1 MTTGTGKSSNRLRTM
16 AIVSLLASS
25 IIIGFSYVVLKTGL
39 EYASP
44 FAILVDRLLLAA
56 FVIFLLKKTGII
68 TIDKISAGQKAKL
81 VLLAQLYPIAFFLF
95 QNFGIKQITASE
107 TSILYSLIPIFTT
120 IASAI
125 VLKEKTTRWQKLG
138 ILLSFF
144 GMAYIS
150 FRSFNGFS
158 DSVMGYVLIFCSMFS
173 MVLYYVFL
181 KKNVA
186 GISTVSITYYLLLFA
201 VLSSVVI
208 YLGYELITFRA
219 LPGLQRLENHNY
231 LMAILYLG
239 VLSTLGTS
247 MFTTIGIKYLSA
259 VQASIFSNISPF
271 FGILAGVLIMG
282 DVLKLYQIIGA
293 ACIFTGMFISLKYT
307 TKNKSR

>member
-1 MTTGTGKSSNRLRTM
+1 MKKKEIMSNKQLRTI
-16 AIVSLLASS
+16 AITSLLASS

-44 FAILVDRLLLAA
+44 FAILVDRLLIAA
-56 FVIFLLKKTGII
+56 FFIFLLKKIGVIV
-68 TIDKISAGQKAKL
+68 IDKISAGQKVRL
-81 VLLAQLYPIAFFLF
+81 FLLSQLYPIAFFLF

-107 TSILYSLIPIFTT
+107 ASILYSLIPIFTT

-125 VLKEKTTRWQKLG
+125 ILKERTTLLQKFG
-138 ILLSFF
+138 ILLSFG

-150 FRSFNGFS
+150 FRSFDGFS
-158 DSVMGYVLIFCSMFS
+158 DSVTGYILIFCSLFS

-186 GISTVSITYYLLLFA
+186 NISTVSITYYLLLFA

-208 YLGYELITFRA
+208 YLGYELITFQA
-219 LPGLQRLENHNY
+219 LPGLQRLENHSY
-231 LMAILYLG
+231 IMAILYLG

-247 MFTTIGIKYLSA
+247 MFTTIGIKHLSA

-271 FGILAGVLIMG
+271 FGILAGILVMG
-282 DVLKLYQIIGA
+282 DVLKTYQIIGA
-293 ACIFTGMFISLKYT
+293 ICIFTGMFISLRYERI
-307 TKNKSR
+307 SV